1 MGTILMSYIIEY
13 INYLLSLQ
21 IKNSHKFSLLFDLI
35 VKTSKLI
42 IKRKLLNLKKY
53 SKLQL
58 VDNIEDLNCSYE
70 LIYNFTNRVNRIN
83 EPYLLNNPQKNLIEL
98 NGSVPNIGIYLVK
111 DVKIQ
116 AKSTSIIKNNMIYNH
131 YFKKME
137 IFHDFKNPINQ
148 VLSSFKTKLVDLYF
162 KKDEVIKDE
171 YCIHLLS
178 EHSTNYYHFMFE
190 ILPKFIIISDVVN
203 KNEKLS
209 NMNFIVLLD
218 EKCPSQ
224 FVEILKYFSTI
235 SYEIK
240 FISRHNILTC
250 HKLLFCTDLWTSL
263 DNTKFL
269 SDIINDFF
277 VDKYALELIKNKCKL
292 EKIEPFRKVYFQRKN
307 TQARYLSNTKELENL
322 LENLSFEFILPEKL
336 SFQEQ
341 INLMNECK
349 VIIGVSGAGISNI
362 LFMQKN
368 TNAII
373 FSPNTIAANYY
384 VFQSMADVAHINLTH
399 ILTKNNFH
407 DNIHTNSS
415 IDINEVSS
423 FLKKLENQ

>member
-1 MGTILMSYIIEY
+1 MSYIIEY

-21 IKNSHKFSLLFDLI
+21 IKNANKFSLLYDLLL
-35 VKTSKLI
+35 KTSKLA

-58 VDNIEDLNCSYE
+58 VDSIEDLKCSSE
-70 LIYNFTNRVNRIN
+70 LIYNFIDRVNRIN
-83 EPYLLNNPQKNLIEL
+83 KPYLLNNTQKNLIEL
-98 NGSVPNIGIYLVK
+98 NGSVPDIEIYLLK
-111 DVKIQ
+111 DIKIQ
-116 AKSTSIIKNNMIYNH
+116 AKSTSLIKNNLIYNH

-148 VLSSFKTKLVDLYF
+148 VLSSFKTKLVNLYF
-162 KKDEVIKDE
+162 KKDEAIKSE
-171 YCIHLLS
+171 YYIHLLS
-178 EHSTNYYHFMFE
+178 EHSSNYYHFMFE
-190 ILPKFIIISDVVN
+190 ILPKFIIISDLVN
-203 KNEKLS
+203 KNEKLNS
-209 NMNFIVLLD
+209 MKFIVLLD
-218 EKCPSQ
+218 ENSPNQ
-224 FVEILKYFSTI
+224 FIEILKYFSPI
-235 SYEIK
+235 KFEIK
-240 FISRHNILTC
+240 FISRHNIFTC
-250 HKLLFCTDLWTSL
+250 NKLLFCTDLWTSL

-277 VDKYALELIKNKCKL
+277 VDKYALELIKNKCKI
-292 EKIEPFRKVYFQRKN
+292 EKVEPFRKVYFQRKN

-322 LENLSFEFILPEKL
+322 LSELDFEFVLPEKL

-341 INLMNECK
+341 IDLMNECK
-349 VIIGVSGAGISNI
+349 VMIGVSGAVFSNI

-373 FSPNTIAANYY
+373 FSPDTIATNYY
-384 VFQSMADVAHINLTH
+384 VFQSMADVANVQLTH
-399 ILTKNNFH
+399 ILTKNDFH

-423 FLKKLENQ
+423 LLKMLENQ

>member
-1 MGTILMSYIIEY
+1 MSYIIEY

-21 IKNSHKFSLLFDLI
+21 IKNGHKFSLLYDLL
-35 VKTSKLI
+35 VKTNKLV

-58 VDNIEDLNCSYE
+58 VASIEDLNCLCE
-70 LIYNFTNRVNRIN
+70 LIYNFTNRIN
-83 EPYLLNNPQKNLIEL
+83 KINKPFLLNNTQKNLIEL
-98 NGSVPNIGIYLVK
+98 NGSVPNIDIYLLK
-111 DVKIQ
+111 DIKIQ
-116 AKSTSIIKNNMIYNH
+116 AKSTSLIKNNMIYSN

-148 VLSSFKTKLVDLYF
+148 VLSSCKTKLVNLYF
-162 KKDEVIKDE
+162 KKNEVIKDE

-178 EHSTNYYHFMFE
+178 EHSSNYYHFMFE
-190 ILPKFIIISDVVN
+190 ILPKFIIISDLVD

-209 NMNFIVLLD
+209 SMNFIVLLD
-218 EKCPSQ
+218 ENCPHK

-235 SYEIK
+235 NYEIK

-307 TQARYLSNTKELENL
+307 TQARYLSNTKELEIL
-322 LENLSFEFILPEKL
+322 LNELDFEFILPENL

-349 VIIGVSGAGISNI
+349 VMIGVSGAAFSNI

-373 FSPNTIAANYY
+373 FSPDTIATNYY
-384 VFQSMADVAHINLTH
+384 VFQSMADVTNVKLTH
-399 ILTKNNFH
+399 ILTKNNFY

-423 FLKKLENQ
+423 FLKKLEK